1 MWWEFVYEP
10 TTMFSLKASEATNAA
25 GKALLCPSPYS
36 VKMSLLNAVCTYDTT
51 ETAIQY
57 FDLIKSLKMEF
68 ALPEYIVVN
77 NCFLRIMQESRSENR
92 KESPNIMFKSTV
104 AFREYLYLP
113 GEMKIAISSEALK
126 EKQNLDFIRTYLAK
140 INYFGKRGC
149 FFQLKSFS
157 DSPLT
162 ELSNEYSREIIDK
175 NYFNDGRPKV
185 LNKVD
190 DFGAK
195 ATFRKVSNFSSE
207 KTERISKIICLPY
220 KIIKSNKNFSLL
232 ERT

>member
-10 TTMFSLKASEATNAA
+10 TTLFSLKASEATNAA
-25 GKALLCPSPYS
+25 GKALLCPSPYA
-36 VKMSLLNAVCTYDTT
+36 VKMAILNAVCTYDST

-77 NCFLRIMQESRSENR
+77 NCFLRIMQESRSETR
-92 KESPNIMFKSTV
+92 KENPNIMFKSTV

-113 GEMKIAISSEALK
+113 GEMKIAISSEALM
-126 EKQNLDFIRTYLAK
+126 EQQNLDFIRKYLAK

-157 DSPLT
+157 DNPID
-162 ELSNEYSREIIDK
+162 ELSKEYSREIMDK
-175 NYFNDGRPKV
+175 NYFTDGRSKV

-195 ATFRKVSNFSSE
+195 ATFGKVNNFSNE
-207 KTERISKIICLPY
+207 KTERISKIICLPF
-220 KIIKSNKNFSLL
+220 KVIKSNKNFTLL
-232 ERT
+232 QRT